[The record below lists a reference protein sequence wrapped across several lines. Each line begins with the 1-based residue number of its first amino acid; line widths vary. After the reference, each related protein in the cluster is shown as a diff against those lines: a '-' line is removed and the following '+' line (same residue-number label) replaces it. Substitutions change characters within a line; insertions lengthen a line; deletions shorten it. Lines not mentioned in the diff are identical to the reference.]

1 MTTLLLTR
9 HGETVDNANK
19 IMQGQTQGELNAT
32 GVAEAEQLA
41 QKMKD
46 EKIDAFVSSDLKRSI
61 DTCRIL
67 AKPHGQGVKTTALLR
82 ERDWGRWTG
91 KYIPSL
97 QYLNEWPGDVESLA
111 HLKARAQQFLDWIVA
126 HYAGKTVMAVGH
138 GIVNKAIQSVY
149 YKKPMNEIA
158 KMDNC
163 EVRKLILE

>member
-9 HGETVDNANK
+9 HGETIDNANK
-19 IMQGQTQGELNAT
+19 IMQGQTQGELNAA
-32 GVAEAEQLA
+32 GVAEAEALA
-41 QKMKD
+41 QRLKND
-46 EKIDAFVSSDLKRSI
+46 KIDVFVSSDLKRAI

-67 AKPHGQGVKTTALLR
+67 AKPHGQEVVTTALLR
-82 ERDWGRWTG
+82 ERDWGSWTG

-111 HLKARAQQFLDWIVA
+111 HLKDRAQKFLDWITEN
-126 HYAGKTVMAVGH
+126 YAGLTVVAVGH

-163 EVRKLILE
+163 EVRKLVLE

>member
-19 IMQGQTQGELNAT
+19 IMQGQTQGELNAA
-32 GVAEAEQLA
+32 GVAEAEALA
-41 QKMKD
+41 QRLKND
-46 EKIDAFVSSDLKRSI
+46 KIDVFVSSDLKRAI

-67 AKPHGQGVKTTALLR
+67 AIPHGQEVVTTALLR
-82 ERDWGRWTG
+82 ERDWGSWTG

-111 HLKARAQQFLDWIVA
+111 HLKDRAQKFLDWITEN
-126 HYAGKTVMAVGH
+126 YAGLTVVAVGH

-163 EVRKLILE
+163 EVRKLVLG